1 MKPTATRRA
10 VDYIDDKTG
19 GGDSLVNKSWDE
31 IDKAGRLGELKDTN
45 IELFKNKYKERF
57 GVDYKD

>member
-1 MKPTATRRA
+1 M
-10 VDYIDDKTG
+10 DYIDDKTG
-19 GGDSLVNKSWDE
+19 GGDSLANKSWDE
-31 IDKAGRLGELKDTN
+31 IDKAGRLKELKDTN